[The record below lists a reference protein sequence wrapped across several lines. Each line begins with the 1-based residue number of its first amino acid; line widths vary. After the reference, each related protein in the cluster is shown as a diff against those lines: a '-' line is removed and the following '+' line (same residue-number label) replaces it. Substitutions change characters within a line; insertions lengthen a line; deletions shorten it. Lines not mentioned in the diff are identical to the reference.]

1 MNCLVKRAETQPQ
14 TKDSSQAASIQEK
27 QMSSIQAIVVDPQVA
42 GRLAIREVERP
53 TPTPSE
59 ALVRV
64 HAISLNVGDIY
75 RISLAESGGQLGW
88 DLAGIVE
95 QAAADGSGPK
105 SGTRVTGL
113 LVAPRFGAGAQ
124 LVAVPAKN
132 LAEIPNEV
140 SFAQAAALPTAGL
153 TALYALERGESLLSR
168 NILVTGASGG
178 VGHFACQLAQLAGAH
193 VVGAVWRAEN
203 VAIIQALGVHQVV
216 VGEDLSVAQQF
227 GPYDLIIDV
236 LGGKALATV
245 LSGLLVPGGLCVS
258 LGIMNGLEVTL
269 NLGEIFMRAG
279 NINLSTLVLPVELES
294 RVGTEGLTRL
304 TRLVAEERLHPL
316 IGVEAPWTE
325 ITEIVQQFQSRRISG
340 KAVLYIS

>member
-1 MNCLVKRAETQPQ
+1 MNCLEKRAEIQPQ
-14 TKDSSQAASIQEK
+14 TKDSSQAESIQEK
-27 QMSSIQAIVVDPQVA
+27 QMSSIQAIVVDPQIA

-88 DLAGIVE
+88 DLAGMVE

-105 SGTRVTGL
+105 IGTRVAGL
-113 LVAPRFGAGAQ
+113 LVAPRFGAAAQ
-124 LVAVPAKN
+124 LAAVPTKD

-153 TALYALERGESLLSR
+153 TALYALERGGPLLNQ

-178 VGHFACQLAQLAGAH
+178 VGHFACQLAQLAGAS
-193 VVGAVWRAEN
+193 VVGAVRREAN
-203 VAIIQALGVHQVV
+203 VASVKALGVHHIVK
-216 VGEDLSVAQQF
+216 GEDLSVAQQF

-236 LGGKALATV
+236 LGGNALATA
-245 LSGLLVPGGLCVS
+245 LSSLIKPGGLCVS
-258 LGIMNGLEVTL
+258 LGIMDGLEVTL

-279 NINLSTLVLPVELES
+279 NVNLSTLVLPVELKS
-294 RVGTEGLTRL
+294 RAGAEGLTSL
-304 TRLVAEERLHPL
+304 ARLVASERLHPL
-316 IGVEAPWTE
+316 IGVEAPWIE
-325 ITEIVQQFQSRRISG
+325 IAEIVQQFQNRRIPG
-340 KAVLYIS
+340 KAVLHIS

>member
-1 MNCLVKRAETQPQ
+1 MNCLEKRAEIQPQ
-14 TKDSSQAASIQEK
+14 TKDSSQAESIQEK
-27 QMSSIQAIVVDPQVA
+27 QMRSIQAIVVDPQVA

-53 TPTPSE
+53 TSTPSE

-105 SGTRVTGL
+105 IGTRVAGL

-124 LVAVPAKN
+124 LVAVPTKD

-153 TALYALERGESLLSR
+153 TALYALERGGSLINH

-178 VGHFACQLAQLAGAH
+178 VGHFACQLAQLAGAS
-193 VVGAVWRAEN
+193 VVGAVRREAN
-203 VAIIQALGVHQVV
+203 VASVKALGVHHIVK
-216 VGEDLSVAQQF
+216 GEDLSVAQQF

-236 LGGKALATV
+236 LGGNALATA
-245 LSGLLVPGGLCVS
+245 LSSLLVPGGLCVS
-258 LGIMNGLEVTL
+258 LGIMDGLEVTL
-269 NLGEIFMRAG
+269 NLGEIFMRTG
-279 NINLSTLVLPVELES
+279 NVNLSTLVLPIELKS
-294 RVGTEGLTRL
+294 RAGAEGLTSL
-304 TRLVAEERLHPL
+304 ARLVAEERLHPL

-325 ITEIVQQFQSRRISG
+325 IAEIVQQFQNRRIPG
-340 KAVLYIS
+340 KAVLHIS

>member
-1 MNCLVKRAETQPQ
+1 MN
-14 TKDSSQAASIQEK
+14 
-27 QMSSIQAIVVDPQVA
+27 SIQAIIVDPQVA

-64 HAISLNVGDIY
+64 HAIALNVGDIY
-75 RISLAESGGQLGW
+75 RISRAEAGGQLGW

-105 SGTRVTGL
+105 SGTRVAGL

-124 LVAVPAKN
+124 LVAVATKD

-153 TALYALERGESLLSR
+153 TALYALERGGSLLNR

-178 VGHFACQLAQLAGAH
+178 VGHFACQLAQLAGAS
-193 VVGAVWRAEN
+193 VVGAVRREAN
-203 VAIIQALGVHQVV
+203 VASVKALGVRHIVK
-216 VGEDLSVAQQF
+216 GEDLSVAQQC

-236 LGGKALATV
+236 LGGNALATA
-245 LSGLLVPGGLCVS
+245 LSGLLVPGGLCIS
-258 LGIMNGLEVTL
+258 LGIMDGLEVKL
-269 NLGEIFMRAG
+269 NLGEIFMRTG
-279 NINLSTLVLPVELES
+279 NVNLSTLVLPVELKS
-294 RVGTEGLTRL
+294 RAGAEGLTSLARM
-304 TRLVAEERLHPL
+304 VAEKRLHPL

-325 ITEIVQQFQSRRISG
+325 ITDIVQQFQNRHVPG